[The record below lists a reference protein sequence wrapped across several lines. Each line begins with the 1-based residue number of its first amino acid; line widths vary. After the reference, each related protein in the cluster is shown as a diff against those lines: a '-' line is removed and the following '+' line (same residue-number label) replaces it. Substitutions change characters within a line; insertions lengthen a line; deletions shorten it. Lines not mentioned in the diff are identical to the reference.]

1 MGILRSEAQDGT
13 GAGKP
18 HCVACIPLEV
28 MGTRVPKLID
38 IVRKTL
44 QRIEESADPQREQT
58 AVQELKS
65 SVVLSIAEH
74 EIRAAS
80 VQEGPEP
87 EAGNVAA

>member
-1 MGILRSEAQDGT
+1 MRY
-13 GAGKP
+13 
-18 HCVACIPLEV
+18 
-28 MGTRVPKLID
+28 RVPKLLD

-80 VQEGPEP
+80 VHGTPEP
-87 EAGNVAA
+87 EAEDLAA